1 MKSQFGSIFAHSGIN
16 AKGVMAE
23 GVRVVGFMGGV
34 CLCRKSGVSRVWV
47 VSEMKVMMARIM
59 RVGGHNVVA
68 SIDEGDRDG

>member
-1 MKSQFGSIFAHSGIN
+1 
-16 AKGVMAE
+16 MAE

-34 CLCRKSGVSRVWV
+34 CVCAGSLECPACGV